1 MSLSLLQTRLS
12 ESLFDHNCSLSNMYL
27 GGLHAFMDSKNPD
40 RIAQSAHSFRELME
54 KAPRYINV
62 PQKVKEQR
70 ADYSLKSAVND
81 IKSAWTKVL
90 GLSDCCNS
98 NSAWSG
104 KIDRPLAN
112 FLKRLDQFFKTYEE
126 SRPTRGQ
133 GFTEFRQRMDP
144 SPELLP
150 KTLETLAAK
159 GWVSLHTRFT
169 EICHHQSFPESVKF
183 EEYIEQLEEI
193 LIAVLIPQTVSDHEA
208 IKREIAILERQ

>member
-1 MSLSLLQTRLS
+1 
-12 ESLFDHNCSLSNMYL
+12 
-27 GGLHAFMDSKNPD
+27 
-40 RIAQSAHSFRELME
+40 ME
-54 KAPRYINV
+54 KVPRYINV

-81 IKSAWTKVL
+81 IKSAWTKCQ
-90 GLSDCCNS
+90 GKSDCWNS
-98 NSAWSG
+98 NSVWSG
-104 KIDRPLAN
+104 EIDRPLAI
-112 FLKRLDQFFKTYEE
+112 FLKRLGQFFKTYEE

-144 SPELLP
+144 SPEVLP

-169 EICHHQSFPESVKF
+169 EISHHGSSPKNPEF
-183 EEYIEQLEEI
+183 QRYIEQLEQI

-208 IKREIAILERQ
+208 IKREIAILEKQ